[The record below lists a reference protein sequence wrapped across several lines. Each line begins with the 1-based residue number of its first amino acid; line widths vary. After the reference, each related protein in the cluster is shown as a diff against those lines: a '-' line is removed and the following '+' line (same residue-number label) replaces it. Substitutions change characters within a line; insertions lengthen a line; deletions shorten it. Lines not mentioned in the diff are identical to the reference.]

1 MTMSDFNPRPS
12 DKLTASERK
21 ELDTSEFG
29 IPQLREF
36 PIHDA
41 AHVRAAE
48 AYFRYAPEEYKAQ
61 LAREH
66 PGQST
71 SVGSERKKP
80 RHPGVGGEITGNKSN
95 KAGARRKIPGLF
107 PTFVPIYPL
116 TL

>member
-41 AHVRAAE
+41 ARQK
-48 AYFRYAPEEYKAQ
+48 P
-61 LAREH
+61 
-66 PGQST
+66 T
-71 SVGSERKKP
+71 SGMRP
-80 RHPGVGGEITGNKSN
+80 KSI
-95 KAGARRKIPGLF
+95 KRSWHGTSWPKHICWE
-107 PTFVPIYPL
+107 
-116 TL
+116 

>member
-48 AYFRYAPEEYKAQ
+48 A
-61 LAREH
+61 
-66 PGQST
+66 
-71 SVGSERKKP
+71 
-80 RHPGVGGEITGNKSN
+80 
-95 KAGARRKIPGLF
+95 RRKIPGLF

>member
-1 MTMSDFNPRPS
+1 MIASVPSVSQWADSDDDEGPWDFPRAFSYVFRMSDFNPRPS

-61 LAREH
+61 LARNILA
-66 PGQST
+66 
-71 SVGSERKKP
+71 KAYLL
-80 RHPGVGGEITGNKSN
+80 GVNVKS
-95 KAGARRKIPGLF
+95 
-107 PTFVPIYPL
+107 PTIL
-116 TL
+116 EWAEK

>member
-48 AYFRYAPEEYKAQ
+48 AYFKYKAQ
-61 LAREH
+61 LARNILAKAH
-66 PGQST
+66 LL
-71 SVGSERKKP
+71 
-80 RHPGVGGEITGNKSN
+80 GVNVKSPAILEWAE
-95 KAGARRKIPGLF
+95 K
-107 PTFVPIYPL
+107 
-116 TL
+116 

>member
-1 MTMSDFNPRPS
+1 MSDFNPRPS

-21 ELDTSEFG
+21 KLDTSEFG

-61 LAREH
+61 LARNILAKAVN
-66 PGQST
+66 ST
-71 SVGSERKKP
+71 LAVSNIRNRTYTNCEVYLIDYGY
-80 RHPGVGGEITGNKSN
+80 GNFKE
-95 KAGARRKIPGLF
+95 KIHF
-107 PTFVPIYPL
+107 ME
-116 TL
+116 

>member
-41 AHVRAAE
+41 AHVRAAK
-48 AYFRYAPEEYKAQ
+48 P
-61 LAREH
+61 
-66 PGQST
+66 T
-71 SVGSERKKP
+71 SGMRP
-80 RHPGVGGEITGNKSN
+80 KSI
-95 KAGARRKIPGLF
+95 KRSWHGISWPKHICWE
-107 PTFVPIYPL
+107 
-116 TL
+116 